1 MFKLTGK
8 LIVDG
13 KQVATFEQK
22 FDNYKDMLTKQQ
34 ELLASGWKMSYDYD
48 GTGVST

>member
-8 LIVDG
+8 LIVEG

-22 FDNYKDMLTKQQ
+22 FDSYKAMVAKQE
-34 ELLASGWKMSYDYD
+34 ELIASGWKMSYDYD